1 MAQNLIETNSRR
13 LPLIAGGGGL
23 WPMKD
28 LDLDFSNPREM
39 TVTLHEERA
48 SITPFGQPELRAAF
62 TPDRIAI

>member
-1 MAQNLIETNSRR
+1 
-13 LPLIAGGGGL
+13 
-23 WPMKD
+23 MKD